1 MKQLLICSLSFNHTG
16 RKVVVIL
23 CNKGSDIS
31 LNEEDAITAVIEEL
45 LGEKAC
51 ILWQLGNKRKENV
64 SVPSPQE
71 QQQTEELEDMDVS
84 YGCYVDVSHD
94 DVPSKKGTRVKS
106 GVLPN
111 IPKGQHRPISSR
123 KSSLSHFKQFLKYLP

>member
-23 CNKGSDIS
+23 SNKGSDIS
-31 LNEEDAITAVIEEL
+31 LSQEDAITAVIEEL

-64 SVPSPQE
+64 SVPSSQTNK
-71 QQQTEELEDMDVS
+71 QTEEDMDLLCETS
-84 YGCYVDVSHD
+84 
-94 DVPSKKGTRVKS
+94 T
-106 GVLPN
+106 
-111 IPKGQHRPISSR
+111 
-123 KSSLSHFKQFLKYLP
+123 